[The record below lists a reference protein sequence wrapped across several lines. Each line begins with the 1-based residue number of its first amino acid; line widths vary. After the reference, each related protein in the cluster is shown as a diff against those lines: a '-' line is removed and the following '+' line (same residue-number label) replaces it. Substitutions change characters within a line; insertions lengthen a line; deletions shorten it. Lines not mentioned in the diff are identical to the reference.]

1 MGKLRFGIIAVWES
15 IEGFIPN
22 TDEEK
27 AYILP
32 AKMIALT
39 VYKLLKEDAI
49 QAKEII
55 QGFQPV
61 FDREGYCRYV
71 ENSLKTETADSRKQ
85 EA

>member
-1 MGKLRFGIIAVWES
+1 
-15 IEGFIPN
+15 
-22 TDEEK
+22 
-27 AYILP
+27 
-32 AKMIALT
+32 MIALT